1 MAKELP
7 PGHPASAHKDK
18 VGEEMHAF
26 KRGQLHSG
34 TGKKGKKGPIVKNPK
49 QAIAIALSMAGKS
62 KKAKGT
68 SDHAERLM
76 SMGYSEETANQVA
89 EMLEHS
95 EGK

>member
-26 KRGQLHSG
+26 KHGQLRSG
-34 TGKKGKKGPIVKNPK
+34 TGKKGKKGPIVKSRA
-49 QAIAIALSMAGKS
+49 QALAIALSVAGKS
-62 KKAKGT
+62 KKKGT